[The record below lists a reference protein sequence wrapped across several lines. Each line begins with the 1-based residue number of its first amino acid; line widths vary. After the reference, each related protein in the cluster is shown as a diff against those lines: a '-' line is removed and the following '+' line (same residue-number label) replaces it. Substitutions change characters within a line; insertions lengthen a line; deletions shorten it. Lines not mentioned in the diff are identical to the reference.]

1 MSQISDIS
9 ISKQAAEK
17 IAHEYYNVGIEL
29 ALQNSGLTKTAN
41 KKNILS
47 GLAGLGA
54 GLGAR
59 PAMSKLESLLATN
72 PNEIMKLVEAAP
84 AKGVAAGAAPTEVL
98 SKMFGLNKMQMPS
111 KDAIMEALSKATAQS
126 GSTGAGMLERVPMS
140 GPPSNLG
147 VNIDK
152 LLSRGLDFT

>member
-1 MSQISDIS
+1 MD
-9 ISKQAAEK
+9 KQAAEK

-29 ALQNSGLTKTAN
+29 ALQNAGLTKTAN

-84 AKGVAAGAAPTEVL
+84 AK
-98 SKMFGLNKMQMPS
+98 S
-111 KDAIMEALSKATAQS
+111 KDAIIEALSKAQG
-126 GSTGAGMLERVPMS
+126 GSTGVGMLERIPMS

-152 LLSRGLDFT
+152 MLRQGMDYLPSRGIMDYLP